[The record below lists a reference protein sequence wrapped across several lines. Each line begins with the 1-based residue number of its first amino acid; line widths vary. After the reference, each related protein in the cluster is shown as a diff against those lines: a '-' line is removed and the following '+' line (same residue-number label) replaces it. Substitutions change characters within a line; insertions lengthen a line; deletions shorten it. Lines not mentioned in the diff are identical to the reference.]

1 MAKWAGVG
9 VLKFS
14 LGFGPK
20 LIGRK
25 IGETEYLI
33 AAIPLGGY
41 VKMLGESEDDEIL
54 SPEDEKRS
62 FQKQPVLKRIGI
74 VAAGPISN
82 FIFAIIAFSL
92 IYSAGIP
99 TITSKVGDVE
109 QGSAAFE
116 AGIQKDDVI
125 IAIDGREVSEWMEIV
140 DAISGG
146 EGKEL
151 KISLA
156 RGNKVIDVHL
166 KPKLV
171 DATNIFGEES
181 GVYRIGVSASSELVV
196 KKLGLFR
203 AFLIGIEQTWT
214 IAKLT
219 VIGIF
224 KIVQGVISPK
234 TIGGPILI
242 AQMAGVQ
249 AQKGIVPFVF
259 FMSMLSINLGV
270 LNLFPIPVLDGGH
283 LLFYIIEA
291 ITGREVKLKWRE
303 RAQQIGFLL
312 LIMLMLF
319 AFYNDISRTLGG

>member
-1 MAKWAGVG
+1 VG

>member
-1 MAKWAGVG
+1 
-9 VLKFS
+9 
-14 LGFGPK
+14 
-20 LIGRK
+20 
-25 IGETEYLI
+25 
-33 AAIPLGGY
+33 
-41 VKMLGESEDDEIL
+41 MLGESEDDEIL